1 MPRASPTDGG
11 DPRECPECHRILARK
26 GDLPRHLRTH
36 LDPVTKDSLSYKCPY
51 DGCTFS
57 NLQKSN
63 VDTHLRTHTNVKSI
77 VCPDVDI
84 CGFATNDPA
93 ALTRHRKR
101 RHDYV
106 PRPRKRRAVAPQPAP
121 ISPTESSVTSSDVVP
136 NSIET
141 LAPAAAPVGVD
152 LSLMPTITIPGLF
165 AFPVFTPAPI
175 LHDCDIYGMLRP
187 SVSCAKS
194 SELSNLVNDPCS
206 DGIFWGPLTRSLEP
220 KILLPAYESAPSLH
234 STSVQLSSKH
244 GLDGLIVLVPSGFT
258 SDGIGNSELPELY
271 MAIGSVTVLAYLWLF
286 KRLRSTFENLFGSVT
301 TQVDHSFDNP
311 HGFLRD
317 SCSVLFA
324 QDVFDNEDDVVV
336 VQQYEEENEHD
347 AVARP
352 NGASVV

>member
-1 MPRASPTDGG
+1 M
-11 DPRECPECHRILARK
+11 
-26 GDLPRHLRTH
+26 
-36 LDPVTKDSLSYKCPY
+36 
-51 DGCTFS
+51 
-57 NLQKSN
+57 
-63 VDTHLRTHTNVKSI
+63 
-77 VCPDVDI
+77 
-84 CGFATNDPA
+84 
-93 ALTRHRKR
+93 
-101 RHDYV
+101 
-106 PRPRKRRAVAPQPAP
+106 
-121 ISPTESSVTSSDVVP
+121 VP

-175 LHDCDIYGMLRP
+175 PHNCDIYGMLRP
-187 SVSCAKS
+187 SVSCEKS
-194 SELSNLVNDPCS
+194 SELSDLVNDPCS

-220 KILLPAYESAPSLH
+220 KILLPAYESAPPLH
-234 STSVQLSSKH
+234 TTSVQLSSKH
-244 GLDGLIVLVPSGFT
+244 GLDGLIVLAPTGFT
-258 SDGIGNSELPELY
+258 SDGIELPELY

-301 TQVDHSFDNP
+301 TPVDHSFDNL

-317 SCSVLFA
+317 VPSA
-324 QDVFDNEDDVVV
+324 PDVFDNEDDVVV

>member
-1 MPRASPTDGG
+1 MPRASPTDGS

-63 VDTHLRTHTNVKSI
+63 VNTHLRTHTNEKSI

-84 CGFATNDPA
+84 CGFATSDPA

-106 PRPRKRRAVAPQPAP
+106 PRPRKRRAVASQPAP

-136 NSIET
+136 NTIGS
-141 LAPAAAPVGVD
+141 LAPATAPVGVD
-152 LSLMPTITIPGLF
+152 LSLPTVTIPGLF
-165 AFPVFTPAPI
+165 AFPVFTPATIP
-175 LHDCDIYGMLRP
+175 HNCDIYGMLRP
-187 SVSCAKS
+187 SVSCEKS
-194 SELSNLVNDPCS
+194 SELSDLVNAPCS
-206 DGIFWGPLTRSLEP
+206 DGVFWGPLTRSLQP
-220 KILLPAYESAPSLH
+220 KILLPAYDSAPPLH
-234 STSVQLSSKH
+234 TTSVRLSSKH
-244 GLDGLIVLVPSGFT
+244 DLNRWIVLAPT
-258 SDGIGNSELPELY
+258 SYTSTAIWNSELPELY
-271 MAIGSVTVLAYLWLF
+271 IAVGSVTILAYLWLF
-286 KRLRSTFENLFGSVT
+286 KRLCSTFQNFLGPVT
-301 TQVDHSFDNP
+301 PQAECSFDNL

-317 SCSVLFA
+317 SCNVPTAS
-324 QDVFDNEDDVVV
+324 DVFYDEDDAIV

-347 AVARP
+347 AVARLS
-352 NGASVV
+352 GASVV